1 MWSVSFADW
10 VNKHLSK
17 VCVGMLE
24 NVDPCDAQQEAG
36 PERLVVAER
45 RPSAQWRP
53 RSALLQFRALTYLLL
68 ADALAIVAGFGL
80 AAALR
85 TAPSRELGWLIFV
98 LVLVPT
104 YGLFASNF
112 KAFEVATLQD
122 PFRAIRRSLQAF
134 ALAIG
139 SVTLVIFYL
148 KSSTIFPRL
157 TIGVGSGLSLAL
169 LAGVRYAFVRHLVR
183 IVGGNPFSSVLLYDP
198 DITPPRGNFSMIM
211 AAESYFDPEEH
222 DPHMYDRLATLI
234 ASADRVVVACTPER
248 RRAWAA
254 ALRGANVQGEII
266 VPELAIMSPLGFG
279 PDRDNPTMIV
289 ATGPLGLG
297 DRIIKRLFDI
307 VVAGSALLCMLPLLV
322 VTALAVRLTSEGPI
336 LFRQVRIGR
345 GNQMFEVLKFRSMY
359 VQQLDSA
366 GHRSA
371 SRDDDRITPVGRI
384 IRGTSLDELP
394 QLINVLRGDMSIV
407 GPRPHA
413 LGSRAADKLFW
424 EVDQR
429 YWDRHAAKPGL
440 TGLAQV
446 RGFRGATVIE
456 DDLRNRLKA
465 DLEYLEN
472 WSIWRDLKIIFLTA
486 RVIFHRNAY

>member
-1 MWSVSFADW
+1 
-10 VNKHLSK
+10 
-17 VCVGMLE
+17 MLG
-24 NVDPCDAQQEAG
+24 NVDPCDA
-36 PERLVVAER
+36 RHSVAAETHQVTER
-45 RPSAQWRP
+45 RSGAQWRP
-53 RSALLQFRALTYLLL
+53 RTALLQFRALSYLML
-68 ADALAIVAGFGL
+68 ADTLAVVAGFGV

-112 KAFEVATLQD
+112 KAFEIATLQD
-122 PFRAIRRSLQAF
+122 PFRAIRRSLQGF

-157 TIGVGSGLSLAL
+157 TIGVGSALSAAF
-169 LAGVRYAFVRHLVR
+169 LAGIRYAFVRHLTQL
-183 IVGGNPFSSVLLYDP
+183 IGGNPFSSVLLYDP
-198 DITPPRGNFSMIM
+198 GVAIPRGNYSMVM

-234 ASADRVVVACTPER
+234 ASADRVVVACTPQR
-248 RRAWAA
+248 RSAWAA

-266 VPELAIMSPLGFG
+266 VPELAVMAPLGFG
-279 PDRDNPTMIV
+279 PDRSTPTVIV
-289 ATGPLGLG
+289 ATGPLDLG
-297 DRIIKRLFDI
+297 DRLVKRLFDL
-307 VVAGSALLCMLPLLV
+307 VVAGVALLCMLPLLAI
-322 VTALAVRLTSEGPI
+322 TALAVRLTSEGPI

-359 VQQLDSA
+359 VQQLDGA

-371 SRDDDRITPVGRI
+371 SRDDDRITPVGRM
-384 IRGTSLDELP
+384 IRRTSLDELP
-394 QLINVLRGDMSIV
+394 QLINVLKGDMSIV

-446 RGFRGATVIE
+446 RGFRGATLIE
-456 DDLRNRLKA
+456 DDLRNRLQA

-472 WSIWRDLKIIFLTA
+472 WSIWRDLKIIFLTV
-486 RVIFHRNAY
+486 RVIFHHNAF